1 MSDRDA
7 DKAVGRGFLV
17 ITGAKLWFLVT
28 GTIVNLALPRLLGN
42 AARFGEFRVVN
53 GLLTIVNMVLIT
65 GTIQAVAK
73 RVSEREESARA
84 VRRAAHRLQAWIGG
98 GLALVFLA
106 AADPIAAFAL
116 QDAALATYLRIGAV
130 IILCYAFYA
139 VQVGLLNGL
148 KRFAAQAALDVTFS
162 TLKTV
167 LMVGAVL
174 AGFAVTGALAGFA
187 LAAVVVLAVSLVV
200 VRRVVP
206 PAPAGGEPG
215 RAVRLA
221 GFLGQVMLT
230 TLAANS
236 LLQLDTVLMKAL
248 SSISFAAILGG
259 TDQAAQ
265 ARLMSAATSAL
276 GGVAPAGDG
285 TAAVAREAASAVA
298 GLYGAAKNVA
308 LIPYQLIL
316 SITFVVFP
324 LVSRSTFDADL
335 EKTRAYLRQTL
346 RFTLLLT
353 TWFAL
358 VLVLA
363 REPLLALLFG
373 KAYAPAAPALA
384 LLLGSTVLFSVHVV
398 AGTVITGAGRPAVAL
413 GLGATAAV
421 LAALGVGAAVAGAPG
436 FDEALLA
443 AAWAMLA
450 ATGLAALLPLGWLLR
465 TFGPVV
471 PWATFLRVALAA
483 AGAGLLGALLPVQG
497 LPGLVLALLVG
508 GLGYP
513 LVLLVTG
520 EVRRADLDHLRRVLP
535 GRKTS

>member
-1 MSDRDA
+1 MSERDA
-7 DKAVGRGFLV
+7 DRAIGRGFLV

-28 GTIVNLALPRLLGN
+28 GTVVNLALPRLLGN

-53 GLLTIVNMVLIT
+53 GLLTIVNMVLIA

-73 RVSEREESARA
+73 RVSEREQAARA

-98 GLALVFLA
+98 GLALLFLA
-106 AADPIAAFAL
+106 GADPIAAFAL
-116 QDAALATYLRIGAV
+116 QDAALAPYLRIGSV
-130 IILCYAFYA
+130 IIFCYAFYA

-174 AGFAVTGALAGFA
+174 AGFAVAGALAGFA
-187 LAAVVVLAVSLVV
+187 LTAVVVLAVSLVV

-206 PAPAGGEPG
+206 AEPACGEPG
-215 RAVRLA
+215 RAVQLA
-221 GFLGQVMLT
+221 GFLAQVMLT
-230 TLAANS
+230 TLAANA

-248 SSISFAAILGG
+248 SSRSFEAILAGS
-259 TDQAAQ
+259 DAS
-265 ARLMSAATSAL
+265 ARQRLLAAATTAL
-276 GGVAPAGDG
+276 GGAAPAGDQ
-285 TAAVAREAASAVA
+285 AIAVAREAASAAA
-298 GLYGAAKNVA
+298 GLYGAAKNIAV
-308 LIPYQLIL
+308 IPYQLIL

-324 LVSRSTFDADL
+324 LVSRSTFEADL
-335 EKTRAYLRQTL
+335 EKTRSYLRQTL

-358 VLVLA
+358 VLLLG

-373 KAYAPAAPALA
+373 GAYASAAPALA
-384 LLLGSTVLFSVHVV
+384 LLLVSTVLFSVHVV
-398 AGTVITGAGRPAVAL
+398 AGTVITGAGRPGVAL
-413 GLGATAAV
+413 TLGAIAAV
-421 LAALGVGAAVAGAPG
+421 IAALGVGAAVALAPG

-443 AAWAMLA
+443 AASAMLF

-465 TFGPVV
+465 VYGPVV
-471 PWATFLRVALAA
+471 PWGTFARVAVAA
-483 AGAGLLGALLPVQG
+483 AGVGLLGSRLPAEGPGGLL
-497 LPGLVLALLVG
+497 LAGLVG

-513 LVLLVTG
+513 LVLLITG
-520 EVRRADLDHLRRVLP
+520 EVRRADLLHVRRVLP
-535 GRKTS
+535 GRKT